1 MKKVWSTPE
10 VSRAGTF
17 AEATR
22 QIICA
27 LPGDTKG
34 IGGNDGEILGGQALG
49 SC

>member
-1 MKKVWSTPE
+1 MKKAWSTPE

-22 QIICA
+22 QATCTF
-27 LPGDTKG
+27 PGDTKG
-34 IGGNDGEILGGQALG
+34 IGGDDGEQFLGQPLG